1 LTSSVFNNGDE
12 DLAIGWFTAL
22 KIIPW
27 GDVLEAAPHI
37 VKGAKRLFTA
47 TMNGASDAPD
57 IAPIPASAPSERDQI
72 ENLDNRVRHIQ
83 AKVDELVA
91 EQKSS
96 AELIAS
102 LAEQNARV
110 VEAIEVLR
118 IRTKVLIVVCVLF
131 GAALSALALW
141 VVVK

>member
-1 LTSSVFNNGDE
+1 MFNDGGE
-12 DLAIGWFTAL
+12 ALAIGWITAL

-37 VKGAKRLFTA
+37 VKGAKRLFA
-47 TMNGASDAPD
+47 TTKDNAAGDPVISP
-57 IAPIPASAPSERDQI
+57 APSSASSENDRFA
-72 ENLDNRVRHIQ
+72 NLDNRVLQIQ
-83 AKVDELVA
+83 AKVDELGA

-96 AELIAS
+96 AELIKS

-118 IRTKVLIVVCVLF
+118 IRTKILIIACVSL
-131 GAALSALALW
+131 GIALAAFTLW
-141 VVVK
+141 VAVK